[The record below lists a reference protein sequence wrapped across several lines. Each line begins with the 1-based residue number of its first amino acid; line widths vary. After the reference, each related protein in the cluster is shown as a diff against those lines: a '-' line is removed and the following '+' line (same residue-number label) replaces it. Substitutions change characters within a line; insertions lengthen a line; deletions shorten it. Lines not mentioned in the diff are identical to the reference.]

1 MLNSTEDRTNIRQF
15 DARLCRTHKLLAQ
28 VRQRIM
34 VSETITIT
42 IKQTGYFTMVAW
54 LVLVSGDKTSRVV
67 VSLFFFFSSI
77 QNEERGGTY
86 KETGC
91 LV

>member
-1 MLNSTEDRTNIRQF
+1 MGLTNVHQF
-15 DARLCRTHKLLAQ
+15 DARLCRAHKLLVQ
-28 VRQRIM
+28 VRYGIM

-67 VSLFFFFSSI
+67 VPCSSSFLHFKMRKEEELQGNWLSSL
-77 QNEERGGTY
+77 
-86 KETGC
+86 
-91 LV
+91 